1 MSQSFPI
8 MKYYILD
15 YMPKKLQIYLPD
27 NNYNFYRES
36 NVEIRDLEAKLRQAR
51 INKQVIK
58 SISLH
63 SAFSNILGTTHVSY
77 LYDV

>member
-1 MSQSFPI
+1 MS
-8 MKYYILD
+8 YH
-15 YMPKKLQIYLPD
+15 
-27 NNYNFYRES
+27 NYNFYRES

-58 SISLH
+58 SIYLNP
-63 SAFSNILGTTHVSY
+63 AFSIIIITCTTNVSY